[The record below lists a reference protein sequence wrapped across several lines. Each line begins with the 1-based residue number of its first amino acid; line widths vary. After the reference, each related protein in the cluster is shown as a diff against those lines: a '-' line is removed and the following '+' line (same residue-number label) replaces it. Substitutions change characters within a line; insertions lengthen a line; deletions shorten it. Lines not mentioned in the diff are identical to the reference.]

1 MITLKLKSQST
12 QMEWAIKFGNTY
24 NEEPIAVKVDS
35 FGYVYTAG
43 WYKGTVDFD
52 PGPATFNLT
61 SPSVAYPNIFISK
74 LDSLGNFIWAKSI
87 ASSSGSSIS
96 SMTIDQS
103 ANIYMV
109 GGFDGVMDFDPSANT
124 YNLTSAG
131 SNVFILKL
139 DSSGN
144 FIWVQQLNDLNT
156 GQLNPYALITDRIGN
171 VYTTGYFSDT
181 IDFSIDEKFHMVK
194 SETI

>member
-1 MITLKLKSQST
+1 MLNRLLIILIFSSMITLKLKSQST

-87 ASSSGSSIS
+87 SSSGGSSIS

-131 SNVFILKL
+131 
-139 DSSGN
+139 
-144 FIWVQQLNDLNT
+144 
-156 GQLNPYALITDRIGN
+156 
-171 VYTTGYFSDT
+171 
-181 IDFSIDEKFHMVK
+181 
-194 SETI
+194 